1 MIDIIPK
8 HRRQTI
14 SQAIRKAYQDADM
27 DLEKLKPGIV
37 PLYDL
42 ILSYPIRVD
51 EIQDMTAQKLTEYLK
66 NKTGQAISVAEDRD
80 CQLAGYLYLHE
91 YQGLLRGFILT
102 EKRPSAAPI
111 FRRRFS
117 AAHELGHYLLHFLPL
132 LEEKKKSQF
141 IEPLIFAEKY
151 YQSDRKENQKES
163 EDSENEYLSGELSFS
178 DDLQPILDN
187 LGIDRDLM
195 EAEADC
201 FAGELLIPEKAC
213 YELAKR
219 YQGRFGKKLD
229 VLVGRLAP
237 EFLVSQQ
244 AMKRRL
250 VDLNIIENLPNLG
263 AVREQ
268 PLQKR

>member
-1 MIDIIPK
+1 MIDIIPN

-14 SQAIRKAYQDADM
+14 SRAVKKAYQDADIE
-27 DLEKLKPGIV
+27 LEKLKPGIV

-51 EIQDMTAQKLTEYLK
+51 EIQDMTVQKLAEYLK
-66 NKTGQAISVAEDRD
+66 NKTGQAISITEDLD
-80 CQLAGYLYLHE
+80 FQLAGYLYLHE

-102 EKRPSAAPI
+102 EKRPSAAPV

-117 AAHELGHYLLHFLPL
+117 AAHELGHYMLHFLPL
-132 LEEKKKSQF
+132 LENKTQSVEPLTF
-141 IEPLIFAEKY
+141 IEKH
-151 YQSDRKENQKES
+151 YQSDYKEENL
-163 EDSENEYLSGELSFS
+163 EDENLSSALSFS
-178 DDLQPILDN
+178 DDLQSSLDN
-187 LGIDRDLM
+187 LGIDRNLM

-213 YELAKR
+213 YELAQR
-219 YQGRFGKKLD
+219 FQGRFGKKLD
-229 VLVGRLAP
+229 VLAGRLAP
-237 EFLVSQQ
+237 EFLVSKQ

-250 VDLNIIENLPNLG
+250 LDLNIVAKLPKVG